1 MFSNE
6 KYSVMEPHSIPPV
19 AAGCE
24 LGEGMIP
31 IHNNSHMTNVRVE
44 VITTVER
51 RRRWSAVEKERLA
64 TAGLWSGGGFRL
76 QRGTRGHS

>member
-1 MFSNE
+1 VFSNE

-44 VITTVER
+44 VI
-51 RRRWSAVEKERLA
+51 
-64 TAGLWSGGGFRL
+64 SGAPEVTLDRSRQL
-76 QRGTRGHS
+76 TRS